1 MKQKHQKVQLFL
13 LVFGFLLIL
22 LTYFYYPIASK
33 NFLKKDPSTQK
44 KLDKEEAESS
54 GSETSFKN
62 VTYKGLYDLDKE
74 FIVESKD
81 AHIFDEEPNI
91 VYMNDMHVVL
101 YLSKGRIVNIYSN
114 KGRYNKVTYDCFF
127 EENVRATDGETK
139 IFADNLDLLATKNIV
154 EIYNNVNLKN
164 TTGTLQA
171 DKVDYDF
178 ETKYFKVSM
187 FNDETVKMK
196 VIK

>member
-33 NFLKKDPSTQK
+33 NFLKKDLSTQK

-74 FIVESKD
+74 FIVESKE

-139 IFADNLDLLATKNIV
+139 IFADNLDLIATKNIV